1 MGATLDIWDNM
12 AMRYP
17 RYDDASMS
25 EDVRFVLD
33 FAAQKGISF
42 QNKHILD
49 IGAGTGTI
57 AIPLAQRGAKKIT
70 SLDLCVSMLDIL
82 REDAL
87 KNNLHQHITTQLS
100 DWKSFELTQTYDI
113 VIASMTPAIACVEDA
128 EKMLKATH
136 NVGIYV
142 GWGAYK
148 KNSFVDALV
157 QGHQEEKAPSTTG
170 AGCVKVMKFTEFLEQ
185 RGIQFE
191 IEYFETAWGDTFSL
205 EGARKYAYD
214 QLKYKNIEPNA
225 ELIEK
230 LLADYMIDGQ
240 ITIKTE
246 AQKGVVV
253 FFVDNQPTKT
263 FCGLK

>member
-1 MGATLDIWDNM
+1 MGAALNIWDNM
-12 AMRYP
+12 ATRYP

-25 EDVRFVLD
+25 GDVRFILD
-33 FAAQKGISF
+33 FAEKEGISF
-42 QNKHILD
+42 HNKQILD
-49 IGAGTGTI
+49 IGAGTGTV
-57 AIPLAQRGAKKIT
+57 AIPLAQRGAKEIT

-100 DWKSFELTQTYDI
+100 DWKSFELVQTYDI

-148 KNSFVDALV
+148 KNNFIDTLM
-157 QGHQEEKAPSTTG
+157 QGHQEKKAPSTG
-170 AGCVKVMKFTEFLEQ
+170 GGCVKVMKFTEFLEQ
-185 RGIQFE
+185 KGIQFK
-191 IEYFETAWGDTFSL
+191 IEYFETSWGDTFSL
-205 EGARKYAYD
+205 QEAREYAYD
-214 QLKYKNIEPNA
+214 QLKYKNIEPNS
-225 ELIEK
+225 EVIEN
-230 LLADYMIDGQ
+230 LLSNYVIDGQ
-240 ITIKTE
+240 VTIKTE

-253 FFVDNQPTKT
+253 FFVDNKPTKT